1 MIYPAD
7 SLSTCTDRM
16 LDALREA
23 IYADAALA
31 GWPCVMRFDAL
42 AVDGPFI
49 GIGFAV
55 DTASTI
61 VGEDGS
67 FICTEGD
74 VTVRVTIDADDPA
87 ADTFPQVRAS
97 IWRTLND
104 AAALV
109 DAGVARVF
117 QFHGETGAGVDSS
130 RLVADFTARALVCA
144 ATSSEE

>member
-16 LDALREA
+16 LDALRSA

-42 AVDGPFI
+42 AVDGPYI
-49 GIGFAV
+49 GISFAP
-55 DTASTI
+55 DPASVI

-67 FICTEGD
+67 FVCTEGD
-74 VTVRVTIDADDPA
+74 LTVRVCIDADDPA
-87 ADTFPQVRAS
+87 VDTFPAARAS
-97 IWRTLND
+97 VGRTLND
-104 AAALV
+104 TASLV
-109 DAGVARVF
+109 EAGVARVI

-130 RLVADFTARALVCA
+130 RLVAEFTARALVCA
-144 ATSSEE
+144 TSSEE